1 MDKNTFCSLLW
12 NHQMVDTTGRV
23 KPCCRFNHNEI
34 PDKNYLQEKSLKDI
48 FESDWMENLRQ
59 QSFNG
64 ERIPGCI
71 RCYQEEDN
79 GKKSL
84 RQRLNNNLL
93 PTTGPVDFKEPKIK
107 YLELAISNDCNLM
120 CRMCL
125 GRYSWKLYDEEV
137 EYYGKTPPY
146 EKKTRSNIDCA
157 YELLPN
163 LRYIKFTGGE
173 PLMIKEHWEFIQ
185 EAVEKNYAKDITL
198 NYSTNCTVF
207 PKEKHI
213 ELWKHFKKI
222 EMAVSLDSIVESEN
236 VYQRHLTDH
245 TVAIKTIEKYAEL
258 AKDTLRMHVL
268 GRPTV
273 TIMNVY
279 TLPETVDWLEAKGI
293 STNPSHLTHPE
304 WQSVTV
310 LPEKTKL
317 MIKEKYENFDFKSS
331 KAKHHC
337 MYIINYMMS
346 KDDSNLLEEF
356 IKHTSFM
363 DSKRGQSFREQYPY
377 FDFL

>member
-1 MDKNTFCSLLW
+1 MDNNTFCSSLW
-12 NHQMVDTTGRV
+12 NHQMIDTTGKV
-23 KPCCRFNHNEI
+23 KPCCRFVWDNDI
-34 PDKNYLQEKSLKDI
+34 PANTLKDKSIQEI
-48 FESDWMENLRQ
+48 FYSEFMQNLRKDSLQ
-59 QSFNG
+59 G
-64 ERIPGCI
+64 KPIPGCE
-71 RCYQEEDN
+71 RCYQEQAA

-84 RQRLNNNLL
+84 RERVNDNVATKDYVL
-93 PTTGPVDFKEPKIK
+93 DDPKIT

-137 EYYGKTPPY
+137 EYYGKIPPY

-163 LRYIKFTGGE
+163 LQYIKFTGGE
-173 PLMIKEHWEFIQ
+173 PLMIKEHWEFLQ
-185 EAVEKNYAKDITL
+185 EAVDKGYAKDITL

-207 PKEKHI
+207 PKDKHI
-213 ELWKHFKKI
+213 ELWKQFKKI

-236 VYQRHLTDH
+236 IYQRHLTDH
-245 TVAIKTIEKYAEL
+245 EIALKTIKKYSEL
-258 AKDTLRMHVL
+258 SKDTLRMHVL

-279 TLPETVDWLEAKGI
+279 TLPETIEWLEELGI

-310 LPEKTKL
+310 LPMNTKL
-317 MIKEKYENFDFKSS
+317 QIKEKYENFDFKSS
-331 KAKHHC
+331 KAKNHC

-346 KDDSNLLEEF
+346 KDDSYLLDEF
-356 IKHTSFM
+356 RQHTDFL
-363 DSKRGQSFREQYPY
+363 DKKRNQSFKEQYPY